1 MPKLIWQTRTPTL
14 TRFKNPIFILTH
26 HANNGKKETQTMNFQ
41 KFKASQTEKSKKQ
54 KRPKHKNN
62 INTFHT
68 PKNTRTIGR
77 ASNN

>member
-26 HANNGKKETQTMNFQ
+26 HANNGKKETQIMNFQ

-54 KRPKHKNN
+54 KK
-62 INTFHT
+62 T
-68 PKNTRTIGR
+68 
-77 ASNN
+77 